1 MNIKT
6 KASRVG
12 NTSLA
17 ALGERIISTVGKS
30 GIDEA
35 KNSKQY
41 VVLEEV
47 NNRYQQAIMP
57 HDAKQV
63 TEKINAL
70 YNNRNELFL
79 DMYEYVKGLTKS
91 PAPDAKLAAI
101 KVFSI
106 LNRYG
111 RVLTNVKIADLSVR
125 YIRIIEGLRRPDV
138 APAVNKVILTAKVA
152 EFEQLQLDYEDLYMG
167 RGNDSTV
174 RVAPSTLRKEM
185 ENAVKLYVEELKWM
199 ANGADTEAW
208 HTLYRNVEQR
218 FNEVNVTATRKK
230 AETPTDTTNSTGTTE
245 TKAP

>member
-1 MNIKT
+1 MFYKSKT
-6 KASRVG
+6 NKVG

-17 ALGERIISTVGKS
+17 ALGGRIISTVEKS

-35 KNSKQY
+35 RSSKQY
-41 VVLEEV
+41 VILEEV

-57 HDAKQV
+57 DDVKQLSENINSLFNQR
-63 TEKINAL
+63 TEI
-70 YNNRNELFL
+70 FL

-91 PAPDAKLAAI
+91 PAPDTKLAAL

-125 YIRIIEGLRRPDV
+125 YIRIIEGLKRTDV
-138 APAVNKVILTAKVA
+138 APAVNKVMLTAKLA
-152 EFEQLQLDYEDLYMG
+152 EFEQIQLDYEDLYMG

-174 RVAPSTLRKEM
+174 RVAPSSLRKEM
-185 ENAVKLYVEELKWM
+185 QEAVKLYVEELKWM

-218 FNEVNVTATRKK
+218 FNEVNVTATHKK
-230 AETPTDTTNSTGTTE
+230 ADTSTETPNTSGTSDS
-245 TKAP
+245 KAV